1 MLHCIS
7 ERFMAIAA
15 NGEGHANIQY
25 YLQGTISYSY
35 SLHKYK
41 WQKYIDQYK
50 YIASNPCI
58 SLAMILFPVQ
68 NTHSFI
74 LIKYILNSEKLST
87 DFLGGRI
94 QPQKPAMYIKCTP
107 TSTLVF
113 PGTGTGALRSLRT
126 QVSISLT
133 SCMTSPVRLSVP
145 WPVSTPQTVSLWV

>member
-1 MLHCIS
+1 
-7 ERFMAIAA
+7 
-15 NGEGHANIQY
+15 
-25 YLQGTISYSY
+25 
-35 SLHKYK
+35 
-41 WQKYIDQYK
+41 
-50 YIASNPCI
+50 
-58 SLAMILFPVQ
+58 MIPFPVQ

-74 LIKYILNSEKLST
+74 LVKYILNSEKLKYMENYIGGPI
-87 DFLGGRI
+87 FFFGGRI

-145 WPVSTPQTVSLWV
+145 WPVSTPQTVSLWVKKKKKFKIKCIVQSHEKKNIKPFLK